1 MFTGIFG
8 LHTMHREVEGAAGS
22 EGPVSIHQSEYID
35 SPIYREDLP
44 DFEGAYPDFPDSS
57 NSTM

>member
-22 EGPVSIHQSEYID
+22 EGPVSHLQSEYHNF
-35 SPIYREDLP
+35 PIYRVDLP
-44 DFEGAYPDFPDSS
+44 DFEGGYPD
-57 NSTM
+57 